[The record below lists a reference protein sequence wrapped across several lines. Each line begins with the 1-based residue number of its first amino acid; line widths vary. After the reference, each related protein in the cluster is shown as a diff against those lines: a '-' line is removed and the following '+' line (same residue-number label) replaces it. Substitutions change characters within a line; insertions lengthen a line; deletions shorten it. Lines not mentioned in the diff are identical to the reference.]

1 MILAILSIFACW
13 APLCVHTSLQLGRI
27 LRSFLSH
34 TLNERRFLPS
44 RMAWH
49 VTERDSRT
57 IFSDAITAESGYH
70 TGDFQKRNITSFCLW
85 CGLEGFSRDI
95 WKHFTHKILN
105 HLSDRILFPG
115 LCPCCQP
122 QKIEKWGGRKY
133 SRLVHFPLSSIMP
146 PLCAL
151 MPQKICIPP
160 QTRTNNALKF
170 TANRSFVLPNITFP
184 PACFRI
190 AFFYSNDVAFSR
202 QKEASSSLGAIC
214 P

>member
-1 MILAILSIFACW
+1 MILAILSISACW

-151 MPQKICIPP
+151 MPQKNLYSPPKQEPTMLWNSQQTGASCCQISHFPLHVSGSLSFIP
-160 QTRTNNALKF
+160 TM
-170 TANRSFVLPNITFP
+170 
-184 PACFRI
+184 
-190 AFFYSNDVAFSR
+190 
-202 QKEASSSLGAIC
+202 
-214 P
+214 